1 MSRLYIK
8 SQLEENIRKYC
19 TENKIRDVNE
29 FANRCTMQGFNI
41 LRFGMSPPDNI
52 QREADGIKDYPKVEE
67 EKEEQTVQ
75 VEVKKRKIRI
85 IQKD

>member
-1 MSRLYIK
+1 MGKLYIK
-8 SQLEENIRKYC
+8 PQLEENIRKYC

-29 FANRCTMQGFNI
+29 FANRCTRQGFDV
-41 LRFGMSPPDNI
+41 LRFGVSPPDNI
-52 QREADGIKDYPKVEE
+52 QRETEGIKDYPKVEE
-67 EKEEQTVQ
+67 KKEEQPIQ

>member
-1 MSRLYIK
+1 MGKLYIK
-8 SQLEENIRKYC
+8 PQLEENIRKYC

-29 FANRCTMQGFNI
+29 FTNRCTRQGFDI
-41 LRFGMSPPDNI
+41 LRFGVSPPDNI
-52 QREADGIKDYPKVEE
+52 QRETEGIKDYPKVEE
-67 EKEEQTVQ
+67 KKEEQPIQ